1 MNRREAVR
9 SVAFLMGGAL
19 SATTIGVFLESC
31 NSPSTK
37 TNGTLFTDDQQK
49 LITEVADIIIPTT
62 SSPGAKAAGV
72 GPFISMMVKDCYP
85 DDAQKAFVKGLEDL
99 DKQSKET
106 YKKSFLELSV
116 AQRQELLG
124 KVRDETVAAT
134 KAEKENLDKQQQAEK
149 DKQKTNPA
157 DAAKSQTENAGNI
170 SILPKDKPKMEPR
183 FFAIIRDLTLLGYF
197 TSEIGATQAYAF
209 VEIPGRYDGCVD
221 LKPGQRVW
229 S

>member
-31 NSPSTK
+31 NSTSTK
-37 TNGTLFTDDQQK
+37 STGSLFTEDQQK

-72 GPFISMMVKDCYP
+72 GPFIAMMLKDCYP
-85 DDAQKAFVKGLEDL
+85 EEAQKVFVKGLEDL
-99 DKQSKET
+99 EQQARDG
-106 YKKSFLELSV
+106 YKKTFIELTV
-116 AQRQELLG
+116 PQRQELLG
-124 KVRDETVAAT
+124 KLRDATVAAT
-134 KAEKENLDKQQQAEK
+134 KVEKEKLEELE
-149 DKQKTNPA
+149 KQKTDPEK
-157 DAAKSQTENAGNI
+157 AKSQTENTGTI

-183 FFAIIRDLTLLGYF
+183 FFSIIRDLTLLGYF
-197 TSEIGATQAYAF
+197 TSEIGATQAYSF

-221 LKPGQRVW
+221 LKPGQKVW

>member
-9 SVAFLMGGAL
+9 NVAFLMGGAL
-19 SATTIGVFLESC
+19 SATTIGVFLEGC
-31 NSPSTK
+31 NSPTTK
-37 TNGTLFTDDQQK
+37 AKGSLFTEDQQK

-72 GPFISMMVKDCYP
+72 GPFITMMIKDCYP
-85 DDAQKAFVKGLEDL
+85 DEAQQAFVKGLEDL
-99 DKQSKET
+99 EKQAKDE
-106 YKKSFLELSV
+106 YKKSFLELTV

-124 KVRDETVAAT
+124 KLRDATVAAT
-134 KAEKENLDKQQQAEK
+134 KVEKEKLEEL
-149 DKQKTNPA
+149 DKQKTNPV
-157 DAAKSQTENAGNI
+157 DQAKSQTEGTGTI

-183 FFAIIRDLTLLGYF
+183 FFSIIRDLTLLGYF

-221 LKPGQRVW
+221 LKPGQKVW

>member
-19 SATTIGVFLESC
+19 SATTIGVFLDSC

-37 TNGTLFTDDQQK
+37 ANGSLFTDDQQK
-49 LITEVADIIIPTT
+49 LITEIADIIIPTT

-72 GPFISMMVKDCYP
+72 GPFIALMVKDCYP
-85 DDAQKAFVKGLEDL
+85 DDAQKAFVKGLDDL
-99 DKQSKET
+99 EKQAKDEH
-106 YKKSFLELSV
+106 KKSFLELNV

-124 KVRDETVAAT
+124 KLRDATVAAT
-134 KAEKENLDKQQQAEK
+134 KAEKENLDKQEQAEK
-149 DKQKTNPA
+149 DKEKTNPA
-157 DAAKSQTENAGNI
+157 TEAKSQTENAGNI
-170 SILPKDKPKMEPR
+170 SILPKDKPKTEPR

-197 TSEIGATQAYAF
+197 TSEIGATQAYSF

-221 LKPGQRVW
+221 MKPGQRVW

>member
-9 SVAFLMGGAL
+9 NVAFLMGGAL
-19 SATTIGVFLESC
+19 SATTIGVFLEGC
-31 NSPSTK
+31 NSTTTK
-37 TNGTLFTDDQQK
+37 AKGSLFTEDQQK

-72 GPFISMMVKDCYP
+72 GPFISMMIKDCYP
-85 DDAQKAFVKGLEDL
+85 EEAQKAFVKGLEDL
-99 DKQSKET
+99 DKQSKDE
-106 YKKSFLELSV
+106 YKKSFLELTV

-124 KVRDETVAAT
+124 KLRDATVAAT
-134 KAEKENLDKQQQAEK
+134 KAEKEQLEEL
-149 DKQKTNPA
+149 DKQKTNPEK
-157 DAAKSQTENAGNI
+157 AKSQTENAGTI

-183 FFAIIRDLTLLGYF
+183 FFSIIRDLTLLGYF

-221 LKPGQRVW
+221 LKPGQKVW

>member
-9 SVAFLMGGAL
+9 NVAFLMGGAL
-19 SATTIGVFLESC
+19 SATTIGVFLEGC

-37 TNGTLFTDDQQK
+37 TAGNLFTDEQQK
-49 LITEVADIIIPTT
+49 LITEVADIIIPAT
-62 SSPGAKAAGV
+62 SSPGAKDAGV
-72 GPFISMMVKDCYP
+72 GPFITLMLKECYP
-85 DDAQKAFVKGLEDL
+85 EDAQKAFVKGLEDL
-99 DKQSKET
+99 DKQAKEE
-106 YKKSFLELSV
+106 YKKSFIELSV

-124 KVRDETVAAT
+124 KVRDATVAAA
-134 KAEKENLDKQQQAEK
+134 KAEKENLDKQEQAEK
-149 DKQKTNPA
+149 DKQITDPDDK
-157 DAAKSQTENAGNI
+157 AKSQTENAGNL

-197 TSEIGATQAYAF
+197 TSEVGATQAYAF

-221 LKPGQRVW
+221 LKPGQKVW

>member
-9 SVAFLMGGAL
+9 NVAFLMGGAL
-19 SATTIGVFLESC
+19 SATTIGVFLEGC
-31 NSPSTK
+31 NSPTTK
-37 TNGTLFTDDQQK
+37 AKGSLFTEDQQK

-72 GPFISMMVKDCYP
+72 GPFIAMMIKDCYP
-85 DDAQKAFVKGLEDL
+85 DEAQQAFVKGLEDL
-99 DKQSKET
+99 DKQAKDE
-106 YKKSFLELSV
+106 YKKSFLELTV

-124 KVRDETVAAT
+124 KLRDATVAVT
-134 KAEKENLDKQQQAEK
+134 KVEKEKLEEL
-149 DKQKTNPA
+149 DKQKTDPEK
-157 DAAKSQTENAGNI
+157 AKSQTENTGTI

-183 FFAIIRDLTLLGYF
+183 FFSIIRDLTLLGYF
-197 TSEIGATQAYAF
+197 TSEVGATQAYAF

-221 LKPGQRVW
+221 LKPGQKVW

>member
-31 NSPSTK
+31 NSTSTK
-37 TNGTLFTDDQQK
+37 STGSLFTEDQQK

-72 GPFISMMVKDCYP
+72 GPFIAMMLKDCYP
-85 DDAQKAFVKGLEDL
+85 EEAQKAFVKGLEDL
-99 DKQSKET
+99 EQQAKEE
-106 YKKSFLELSV
+106 YKKTFIELTV
-116 AQRQELLG
+116 PQRQELLG
-124 KVRDETVAAT
+124 KLRDKTVAAT
-134 KAEKENLDKQQQAEK
+134 KVEKEKLEEL
-149 DKQKTNPA
+149 DKQKTDPEK
-157 DAAKSQTENAGNI
+157 AKSQTENTGTI
-170 SILPKDKPKMEPR
+170 SMLPKDKPKMEPR
-183 FFAIIRDLTLLGYF
+183 FFSIIRDLTLLGYF
-197 TSEIGATQAYAF
+197 TSEVGATQAYSF

-221 LKPGQRVW
+221 LKPGQKVW

>member
-31 NSPSTK
+31 NSTSTK
-37 TNGTLFTDDQQK
+37 TKGSLFSDDQQK

-62 SSPGAKAAGV
+62 STPGAKAAGV

-99 DKQSKET
+99 EKQATVE
-106 YKKSFLELSV
+106 YKKSFIDLDLKD
-116 AQRQELLG
+116 RQDLIG
-124 KVRDETVAAT
+124 KLREETIAAT
-134 KAEKENLDKQQQAEK
+134 KAEKEKLAPVPEPTGNLAMLPREKQ
-149 DKQKTNPA
+149 
-157 DAAKSQTENAGNI
+157 
-170 SILPKDKPKMEPR
+170 KMEPR
-183 FFAIIRDLTLLGYF
+183 FFSIIRDLTLLGYF
-197 TSEIGATQAYAF
+197 TSEIGATQAYEY

-221 LKPGQRVW
+221 MKPGQRVW

>member
-1 MNRREAVR
+1 MNRREAVK

-31 NSPSTK
+31 NSTSTK
-37 TNGTLFTDDQQK
+37 TKGNLFNEDQQK
-49 LITEVADIIIPTT
+49 LITEIADIIIPTT
-62 SSPGAKAAGV
+62 STPGAKAAGV
-72 GPFISMMVKDCYP
+72 GPFISMMIKDCYP
-85 DDAQKAFVKGLEDL
+85 DEAQKAFVKGLDDL
-99 DKQSKET
+99 EKQAKDE

-116 AQRQELLG
+116 AERQELLG
-124 KVRDETVAAT
+124 KLRDETVAAT
-134 KAEKENLDKQQQAEK
+134 KVEKEKLEEL

-157 DAAKSQTENAGNI
+157 EQAKSQTENTGTI

-229 S
+229 A